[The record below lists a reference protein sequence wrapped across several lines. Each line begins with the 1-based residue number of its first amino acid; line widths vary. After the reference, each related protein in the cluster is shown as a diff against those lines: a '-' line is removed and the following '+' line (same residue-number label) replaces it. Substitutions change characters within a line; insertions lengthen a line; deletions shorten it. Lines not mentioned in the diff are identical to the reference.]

1 MSAMSENER
10 FIRNAYQIAERQ
22 DVNGWGACFNED
34 GTFTDESSGV
44 TYRGRKEVGIPVEF
58 MATAFP
64 DIHRE
69 LLHVYVSGD
78 VVIVELTLN
87 GTNTGAV
94 QTPKGL
100 APASGRRMK
109 APCCDVFRLKNG
121 RIQAFNCYPLMNDAA
136 WIS

>member
-10 FIRNAYQIAERQ
+10 FIRNAYEIAGRP
-22 DVNGWGACFNED
+22 DVAGWAACFNED
-34 GTFTDESSGV
+34 GTFTDESIGV
-44 TYRGRKEVGIPVEF
+44 TYRGPKEVGIPVEI

-69 LLHVYVSGD
+69 LLNVYVSGD

-87 GTNTGAV
+87 GTNTGPV
-94 QTPKGL
+94 KTPNGL
-100 APASGRRMK
+100 IPASGRRMK

-121 RIQAFNCYPLMNDAA
+121 RIQSFNCYPLMTDAA
-136 WIS
+136 WS